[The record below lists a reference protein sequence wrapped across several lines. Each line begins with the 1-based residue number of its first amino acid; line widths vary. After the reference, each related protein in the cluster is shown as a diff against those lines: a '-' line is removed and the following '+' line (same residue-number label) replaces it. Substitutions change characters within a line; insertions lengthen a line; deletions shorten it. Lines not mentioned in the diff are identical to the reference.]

1 LFNRSINDLKN
12 KLQKLIYK
20 NIITNFTTLK
30 QKNKKFTERIFL
42 VEWLLLIMW
51 LAIINGGL
59 GGQYILNW
67 MANQPE
73 YTGGSKI
80 DVSPG
85 VMTWWREVSKLAW
98 AVVAVVVEL
107 IRGKKAK
114 YLWPGFLSLT
124 TIIICAFTGVIE
136 NIGFFYLP
144 RYYSPHI
151 FAPYVNVYLAFLPFF
166 GKLLF
171 NAPIRKEHWWGI
183 SLVIFG
189 LGVPHIPSIIGI
201 ENSGHVSID
210 LTGIIWIVI
219 INGCLLSQ
227 QVLNNKTVQTAL
239 PGVGP
244 NALVVWREIWKMI
257 FISSALFIIP
267 MIGNVIQ
274 ANMPEKVETAEF
286 NSRVIDKL
294 DENKQKYLLNFYT
307 KTDDGYVLKSK
318 ISTEDE
324 VEIKNIFKLVEYN
337 RFFSLFEGNIMPNN
351 WLPILFVIAAGLTGY
366 IYSFGFFKL
375 SKFAAHFWVP
385 YTNVY
390 LALLPFIMLLFG
402 KDVTVYQI
410 AGAVVVTAGLM
421 IGVMDYSRN
430 KVVEI
435 EKKNFKK

>member
-1 LFNRSINDLKN
+1 M
-12 KLQKLIYK
+12 
-20 NIITNFTTLK
+20 
-30 QKNKKFTERIFL
+30 
-42 VEWLLLIMW
+42 EWILLIIW
-51 LAIINGGL
+51 LSIINGGL
-59 GGQYILNW
+59 GGQYVLNW
-67 MANQPE
+67 MANQPD
-73 YTGGSKI
+73 YTGGKKI

-85 VMTWWREVSKLAW
+85 VMTWWREISKLAW
-98 AVVAVVVEL
+98 AVVAVIIEV
-107 IRGKKAK
+107 IRGKETK
-114 YLWPGFLSLT
+114 YLWPGFLSLV

-166 GKLLF
+166 GKVLF
-171 NAPIRKEHWWGI
+171 NAPIRKEHWIGI
-183 SLVIFG
+183 SLVVTG
-189 LGVPHIPSIIGI
+189 LAVPHIPWLLGFAEDNANALDASA
-201 ENSGHVSID
+201 
-210 LTGIIWIVI
+210 IIWIIV

-257 FISSALFIIP
+257 FITAALFIIP
-267 MIGNVIQ
+267 ILGGWMN
-274 ANMPEKVETAEF
+274 ANLPDRVDSKIFET
-286 NSRVIDKL
+286 RILDKIDQ
-294 DENKQKYLLNFYT
+294 NKKDYLLTQYT
-307 KTDDGYVLKSK
+307 QNANEYVLKNDVSENDQQK
-318 ISTEDE
+318 IKQ
-324 VEIKNIFKLVEYN
+324 ILKAVEYH
-337 RFFSLFEGNIMPNN
+337 RFFSLFDGNIIPNN

-402 KDVTVYQI
+402 KEVTDYQI
-410 AGAVVVTAGLM
+410 AGAVVVTIGLM
-421 IGVMDYSRN
+421 VGVNDYSRN

-435 EKKNFKK
+435 ERKR

>member
-1 LFNRSINDLKN
+1 MEWII
-12 KLQKLIYK
+12 LI
-20 NIITNFTTLK
+20 I
-30 QKNKKFTERIFL
+30 
-42 VEWLLLIMW
+42 WLS
-51 LAIINGGL
+51 IINGGL
-59 GGQYILNW
+59 GGQYVLNW
-67 MANQPE
+67 MANQPK
-73 YTGGSKI
+73 YTGGSKVDI
-80 DVSPG
+80 SAG

-98 AVVAVVVEL
+98 AVVAVIIEV
-107 IRGKKAK
+107 IRGKEVK
-114 YLWPGFLSLT
+114 YLWPGFLSLS

-166 GKLLF
+166 GKIMF
-171 NAPIRKEHWWGI
+171 NAPIRKEHWFGV
-183 SLVIFG
+183 SLVIAG
-189 LGVPHIPSIIGI
+189 LATPHIPWLLGFAGDSH
-201 ENSGHVSID
+201 NALDSNA
-210 LTGIIWIVI
+210 IIWIVI

-244 NALVVWREIWKMI
+244 NALVFWREIWKMV
-257 FISSALFIIP
+257 FITSAILIIP
-267 MIGNVIQ
+267 IIGNMMN
-274 ANMPEKVETAEF
+274 ANMPASISVSKFETKVLDKVDVNKKEF
-286 NSRVIDKL
+286 LLSHYSKADK
-294 DENKQKYLLNFYT
+294 N
-307 KTDDGYVLKSK
+307 YVLNETVSEKDEANIK
-318 ISTEDE
+318 QIIKSTE
-324 VEIKNIFKLVEYN
+324 YHQ
-337 RFFSLFEGNIMPNN
+337 FFSLFDGSIIPNN

-402 KDVTVYQI
+402 REVTGYQI

-421 IGVMDYSRN
+421 VGVMDHRRN

-435 EKKNFKK
+435 EKKK